1 MTHAMTLFRET
12 PFTKTEQ
19 MKFVTL
25 AVEEIFHSDD
35 PLGADMRLKAMEDTI
50 KEIRKQI
57 QRDAVDQAEQYG
69 KMHTVNGSKIEVS
82 SRTTKDYTSCGDS
95 LYLEMIAQQKSLN
108 EQIKAREMMIESGV
122 NPETGETYFPPK
134 TSTTTFLKYT
144 FAK

>member
-1 MTHAMTLFRET
+1 MTLFRDT

-19 MKFVTL
+19 ANFVSL

-50 KEIRKQI
+50 NEIRKQI

-82 SRTTKDYTSCGDS
+82 SRTTKDYTECGDS
-95 LYLEMIAQQKSLN
+95 LYLDMIVQLEALKQ
-108 EQIKAREMMIESGV
+108 QIKAREMMIESGV

>member
-1 MTHAMTLFRET
+1 MTLFKDT
-12 PFTKTEQ
+12 PLTKTEQ
-19 MKFVTL
+19 SKFVSL
-25 AVEEIFHSDD
+25 AVEEINLSSD

-82 SRTTKDYTSCGDS
+82 SRTTKDYTECGDS
-95 LYLEMIAQQKSLN
+95 LYLEMIACQKRLN

>member
-1 MTHAMTLFRET
+1 MNHAMTLFRET
-12 PFTKTEQ
+12 PFTKGEQ
-19 MKFVTL
+19 KRFIEK
-25 AVEEIFHSDD
+25 AIEEITLSAD

-50 KEIRKQI
+50 RENRKQI

-69 KMHTVNGSKIEVS
+69 KMHTINGSKIEVS
-82 SRTTKDYTSCGDS
+82 SRTTKDYTECGDS
-95 LYLEMIAQQKSLN
+95 LYLEMIVQQKSLN
-108 EQIKAREMMIESGV
+108 EQIKAREMMIETGV

>member
-1 MTHAMTLFRET
+1 MTLFRDT
-12 PFTKTEQ
+12 PLTKTEQ
-19 MKFVTL
+19 LKFVTL
-25 AVEEIFHSDD
+25 AVEEIFNYED
-35 PLGADMRLKAMEDTI
+35 PLKADMRLKAMQDIIEA
-50 KEIRKQI
+50 IRKQI

-82 SRTTKDYTSCGDS
+82 SRTTKDYTECGDA
-95 LYLEMIAQQKSLN
+95 LYLVMINQLEALKA
-108 EQIKAREMMIESGV
+108 QIKAREMMIESGV